1 MDKQFEEIGK
11 RIREARTKRKLTQAE
26 LADMVGIAHSHMSDI
41 ENGKTKLGVDILI
54 SLSEKL
60 QVSSDWILRANIP
73 AVTAVLG
80 GDVAEL
86 LSDCSPDEGQLYV
99 RMMKDAKEAVREF
112 NSKRPDI

>member
-1 MDKQFEEIGK
+1 MDKQFVEIGK
-11 RIREARTKRKLTQAE
+11 RIREARNKRRLTQAE

-54 SLSEKL
+54 SLSEQL

-73 AVTAVLG
+73 TVTAALR

-86 LSDCSPDEGQLYV
+86 LSDCTADEGQLYV
-99 RMMKDAKEAVREF
+99 KIMKDAKEAVREYT
-112 NSKRPDI
+112 SKKE